1 MDAKHTE
8 AQKDT
13 LLTYIDLFAGAGGLS
28 EGFIRNG
35 FLPIAHVEMD
45 KDACL
50 TLQTRLAFHYL
61 KKHNKLHLYLAY
73 LQKQITREELYEEVP
88 KELLASVVNE
98 TISEKTLPSIFST
111 IDTLC
116 GNQTVDVIIG
126 GPPCQAYSLIG
137 RAADK
142 NKMRNDPRKF
152 LYKHYATFLERYK
165 PKMFVFENV
174 PGLLSSGGGKY
185 LQDMIALF
193 ETLGYTVQYKEQN
206 AATFGVVQ
214 SRRRIIILGWKQELN
229 ISYPDFK
236 PNPIEKKVQYVL
248 EDLPHLHAGEIIDV
262 AYYTTEKA
270 GDYLKNAG
278 IRNGLAFTTQH
289 ITRPHNDSDLKIY
302 QMVID
307 EWKHTGNNLK
317 YSNVPEMNR
326 TQKNI
331 DAFLDRFK
339 VVKDDTISHT
349 MIAHIAKD
357 GHHYIHPDKK
367 QLRSISVRE
376 AARIQSFPDDYFFES
391 SRTAAFKQIG
401 NAVPPL
407 MASKIAQKIKKLLR

>member
-1 MDAKHTE
+1 VSE
-8 AQKDT
+8 RRQP
-13 LLTYIDLFAGAGGLS
+13 TYIDLFAGAGGLS

-174 PGLLSSGGGKY
+174 PGLISSDGGKY
-185 LQDMIALF
+185 LKDMIALF

-248 EDLPHLHAGEIIDV
+248 EDLPHLHAGETMDI

-270 GDYLKNAG
+270 GDYLNHAG

-289 ITRPHNDSDLKIY
+289 IARPHNLHDKNIY
-302 QMVID
+302 LRAI
-307 EWKHTGNNLK
+307 ELWEKKRKRLK
-317 YSNVPEMNR
+317 YNELPDSWQTHE
-326 TQKNI
+326 NI
-331 DAFLDRFK
+331 ESFLDRFK
-339 VVKDDTISHT
+339 VVAAELEASHT
-349 MIAHIAKD
+349 LVAHISKD
-357 GHHYIHPDKK
+357 GHYYIHPDKD
-367 QLRSISVRE
+367 QLRSLTVRE
-376 AARIQSFPDDYFFES
+376 AARIQSFPDDYYFEGT
-391 SRTAAFKQIG
+391 RTTAFKQIG

-407 MASKIAQKIKKLLR
+407 MAEEIAKRIKELV